1 MKDTIRWKKVR
12 VGKKVEIVKVGE
24 AMEDSL
30 EWALGLIEKLYD
42 RFLPNCIPPEEEY
55 EKANALVEE
64 WEKVM
69 GRVQDGTWTITP

>member
-1 MKDTIRWKKVR
+1 MKDTIHWKKVR
-12 VGKKVEIVKVGE
+12 VGKKGDIVKVGE

-30 EWALGLIEKLYD
+30 KWALGLIDELTSLIDPY
-42 RFLPNCIPPEEEY
+42 CIPPEEEY
-55 EKANALVEE
+55 EKAHALMEE